1 MVYVRCSP
9 GQYVTVQSI
18 MNTEVDGSH
27 LCPLAHDH
35 EILVVYEGI
44 QISDNVRVTQRLQ
57 NASLF
62 DAV

>member
-1 MVYVRCSP
+1 
-9 GQYVTVQSI
+9 